1 MKQVNKNEI
10 LRQIEHFAYSRDL
23 GIKLISDEE
32 YDLIDESRD
41 LVFRLRL
48 NGYNEIAVSIE
59 TPMSSIVEFDSLD
72 AFELSKI
79 AMFTIKDNQLK
90 ISAYR
95 FKEANDAFNL
105 IDKLIKI
112 YEELKMK
119 RNKERM

>member
-10 LRQIEHFAYSRDL
+10 LKQIEHFVYSRDL
-23 GIKLISDEE
+23 SIKQISDEE

-41 LVFRLRL
+41 LVFLLQL

-59 TPMSSIVEFDSLD
+59 MPMSFVEKFDSLD

-95 FKEANDAFNL
+95 FKGSEAAFKL
-105 IDKLIKI
+105 IDQLTEFC
-112 YEELKMK
+112 EELKQLK
-119 RNKERM
+119 

>member
-1 MKQVNKNEI
+1 MELISRNEI
-10 LRQIEHFAYSRDL
+10 LRRIGHFTYLRDL
-23 GIKLISDEE
+23 SIKQISDEE

-41 LVFRLRL
+41 LVFRLQL

-59 TPMSSIVEFDSLD
+59 LPMSSIEKFDSLD

-95 FKEANDAFNL
+95 FKKSDKAFEL
-105 IDKLIKI
+105 IDKLSKI
-112 YEELKMK
+112 CEKLKMK
-119 RNKERM
+119 RKGDQI

>member
-10 LRQIEHFAYSRDL
+10 LKQIEHFAYSRDL
-23 GIKLISDEE
+23 SIEQISDEE

-59 TPMSSIVEFDSLD
+59 LPMSSIVEFDSLD

-95 FKEANDAFNL
+95 FKGSEEGFNL
-105 IDKLIKI
+105 IDQLTEIC
-112 YEELKMK
+112 EELKQSK
-119 RNKERM
+119 

>member
-10 LRQIEHFAYSRDL
+10 LKQIEHFAYSRDL
-23 GIKLISDEE
+23 SIKQISDEE

-59 TPMSSIVEFDSLD
+59 TPMSSIEKFDSLD

-105 IDKLIKI
+105 IDQLTEIC
-112 YEELKMK
+112 EELKMK
-119 RNKERM
+119 RNGD

>member
-10 LRQIEHFAYSRDL
+10 LKRIGHFTYLRDL
-23 GIKLISDEE
+23 GIKQISDEE
-32 YDLIDESRD
+32 YDLIDKSRD

-59 TPMSSIVEFDSLD
+59 MPISSIAKFDSLD

-79 AMFTIKDNQLK
+79 AMFTIEDARMK
-90 ISAYR
+90 INSYR
-95 FKEANDAFNL
+95 FKEANRAFEL

-112 YEELKMK
+112 CEKLKQLK
-119 RNKERM
+119 

>member
-10 LRQIEHFAYSRDL
+10 LKQIKHFAYSRDL
-23 GIKLISDEE
+23 SIKQISDEE
-32 YDLIDESRD
+32 CDLIDESRD

-95 FKEANDAFNL
+95 FKEANRAFEL
-105 IDKLIKI
+105 IDELIKI
-112 YEELKMK
+112 CEKTETAEIMK
-119 RNKERM
+119 GM

>member
-10 LRQIEHFAYSRDL
+10 LKQIEHFAYSRDL
-23 GIKLISDEE
+23 SIKQISDEE
-32 YDLIDESRD
+32 YDLIDEARD
-41 LVFRLRL
+41 LTFHLRL
-48 NGYNEIAVSIE
+48 NDWNEIAVSIE
-59 TPMSSIVEFDSLD
+59 LPMSSIEKFDSLD

-105 IDKLIKI
+105 IDQLTEIC
-112 YEELKMK
+112 EELKQSK
-119 RNKERM
+119 

>member
-23 GIKLISDEE
+23 SIKQISDEE
-32 YDLIDESRD
+32 YNLIDESRD

-59 TPMSSIVEFDSLD
+59 MPMSSIVEFDSLD

-95 FKEANDAFNL
+95 FKKSNEAFNL

-112 YEELKMK
+112 CEELKQSK
-119 RNKERM
+119 

>member
-10 LRQIEHFAYSRDL
+10 LKQIEHSAYSRDL
-23 GIKLISDEE
+23 SIKQISDEE

-59 TPMSSIVEFDSLD
+59 LPMSSIEKFDSLD

-95 FKEANDAFNL
+95 SKEANDAFNL
-105 IDKLIKI
+105 IDQLTEIC
-112 YEELKMK
+112 EELKQSK
-119 RNKERM
+119 

>member
-10 LRQIEHFAYSRDL
+10 LKQIEHFAYSRDL
-23 GIKLISDEE
+23 GIKQISDEE

-59 TPMSSIVEFDSLD
+59 LEMSSIAQFRSLD
-72 AFELSKI
+72 AYDLIKI
-79 AMFTIKDNQLK
+79 ASFRIEDNKLK

-95 FKEANDAFNL
+95 FTRSDEAFKL

-112 YEELKMK
+112 CEELKQSK
-119 RNKERM
+119 

>member
-10 LRQIEHFAYSRDL
+10 LKQIKHFAYSRDL
-23 GIKLISDEE
+23 SIKQISDEE
-32 YDLIDESRD
+32 YDLIDEARD
-41 LVFRLRL
+41 LTFHLRL
-48 NGYNEIAVSIE
+48 NDWNEIAVSIE
-59 TPMSSIVEFDSLD
+59 LPMSSIEKFDSLD

-105 IDKLIKI
+105 IDQLTEIC
-112 YEELKMK
+112 EELKMK
-119 RNKERM
+119 RNGD

>member
-1 MKQVNKNEI
+1 MKQIDQNEI
-10 LRQIEHFAYSRDL
+10 LRRIGHFTYLRDL
-23 GIKLISDEE
+23 GIKQISDEE

-112 YEELKMK
+112 CEDLKQLK
-119 RNKERM
+119 

>member
-10 LRQIEHFAYSRDL
+10 LRQIDHFAYSRDL
-23 GIKLISDEE
+23 GIKQISDEE
-32 YDLIDESRD
+32 YNLIDESRD

-59 TPMSSIVEFDSLD
+59 RSMSSIVEFDSLD

-90 ISAYR
+90 ISSYR
-95 FKEANDAFNL
+95 FKGSETAFKL
-105 IDKLIKI
+105 IDQLTEFC
-112 YEELKMK
+112 EELKMK
-119 RNKERM
+119 RNGD

>member
-1 MKQVNKNEI
+1 MKQIDKNEI
-10 LRQIEHFAYSRDL
+10 LRRIGHFTYLRDL
-23 GIKLISDEE
+23 GIKQISDEE

-48 NGYNEIAVSIE
+48 NSYNEIAVSIE
-59 TPMSSIVEFDSLD
+59 LQMSSIAKFDSLD

-95 FKEANDAFNL
+95 FKEADKSFNL
-105 IDKLIKI
+105 IDQLTEIC
-112 YEELKMK
+112 EELKQSK
-119 RNKERM
+119 

>member
-10 LRQIEHFAYSRDL
+10 LKQIEHFAYSRDL
-23 GIKLISDEE
+23 SIKQISDEE
-32 YDLIDESRD
+32 YDLIDEARD
-41 LVFRLRL
+41 LTFHLRL
-48 NGYNEIAVSIE
+48 NDWNEIAVSIE
-59 TPMSSIVEFDSLD
+59 LPMSSIEKFDSLD

-105 IDKLIKI
+105 IDQLTEIC
-112 YEELKMK
+112 EELKMK
-119 RNKERM
+119 RNGD

>member
-1 MKQVNKNEI
+1 MKQIDQNEI
-10 LRQIEHFAYSRDL
+10 LRRIGHFTYLRDL
-23 GIKLISDEE
+23 DIKQISDEE

-59 TPMSSIVEFDSLD
+59 LPMSSVVEFDSLD

-95 FKEANDAFNL
+95 FKRSDESFNL
-105 IDKLIKI
+105 IDQLTEIC
-112 YEELKMK
+112 EELKMK
-119 RNKERM
+119 RNGD

>member
-10 LRQIEHFAYSRDL
+10 LKQIEHFAYSRDL
-23 GIKLISDEE
+23 SIKQISDEE

-59 TPMSSIVEFDSLD
+59 TPMSSVVEFDSLD

-119 RNKERM
+119 RNGD

>member
-1 MKQVNKNEI
+1 MELIGRKEI
-10 LRQIEHFAYSRDL
+10 LKRIGHFTYLRDL
-23 GIKLISDEE
+23 GIKQISDEE
-32 YDLIDESRD
+32 YDLIDKSRD

-59 TPMSSIVEFDSLD
+59 MPISSIAKFDSLD

-79 AMFTIKDNQLK
+79 AMFTMKDNQLK

-105 IDKLIKI
+105 IDQLTEIC
-112 YEELKMK
+112 EELKQSK
-119 RNKERM
+119 

>member
-10 LRQIEHFAYSRDL
+10 LKQIKHFAYSRDL
-23 GIKLISDEE
+23 SIKQISDEE

-59 TPMSSIVEFDSLD
+59 MSMSSIVEFDSLD

-95 FKEANDAFNL
+95 FKGSEGAFEL

>member
-1 MKQVNKNEI
+1 MKQIDQNEI
-10 LRQIEHFAYSRDL
+10 LRRIGHFTYLRDL
-23 GIKLISDEE
+23 GIKQISDEE

-59 TPMSSIVEFDSLD
+59 TPMSSVVEFDSLD

-105 IDKLIKI
+105 IDQLTEIC
-112 YEELKMK
+112 EEMK
-119 RNKERM
+119 QSK

>member
-10 LRQIEHFAYSRDL
+10 LKQIEHFAYSRDL
-23 GIKLISDEE
+23 SIKQISDEE

-41 LVFRLRL
+41 LTFHLRL
-48 NGYNEIAVSIE
+48 NDSNEIAVSIE
-59 TPMSSIVEFDSLD
+59 LPMSSIVEFDSLD

-105 IDKLIKI
+105 IDQLTEFC
-112 YEELKMK
+112 EELKQLK
-119 RNKERM
+119 

>member
-1 MKQVNKNEI
+1 MEQVDTNEI
-10 LRQIEHFAYSRDL
+10 LRQIEHFAYSRNL
-23 GIKLISDEE
+23 NIEQISDEE
-32 YDLIDESRD
+32 YDLIDELKD

-59 TPMSSIVEFDSLD
+59 LPMSSIEKFDSLD

-105 IDKLIKI
+105 IDQLTEIC
-112 YEELKMK
+112 EELKQSK
-119 RNKERM
+119 